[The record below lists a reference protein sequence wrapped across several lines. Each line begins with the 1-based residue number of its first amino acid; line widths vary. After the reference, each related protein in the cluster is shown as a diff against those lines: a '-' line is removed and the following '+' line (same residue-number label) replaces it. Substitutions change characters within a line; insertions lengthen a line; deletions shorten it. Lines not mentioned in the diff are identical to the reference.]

1 MDGQVGGYPT
11 KFLEQIV
18 RLNKS
23 LKQKKECIN
32 TLRYLVRRTS
42 NKVVLSNQHKR
53 RKRQFNFVA
62 ILSLE

>member
-32 TLRYLVRRTS
+32 TLRYLVKDLIKNMRALLIDCKS
-42 NKVVLSNQHKR
+42 FQV
-53 RKRQFNFVA
+53 
-62 ILSLE
+62 II

>member
-23 LKQKKECIN
+23 LKQKKECVN
-32 TLRYLVRRTS
+32 TLRYLV
-42 NKVVLSNQHKR
+42 KIKKALLSAR
-53 RKRQFNFVA
+53 F
-62 ILSLE
+62 